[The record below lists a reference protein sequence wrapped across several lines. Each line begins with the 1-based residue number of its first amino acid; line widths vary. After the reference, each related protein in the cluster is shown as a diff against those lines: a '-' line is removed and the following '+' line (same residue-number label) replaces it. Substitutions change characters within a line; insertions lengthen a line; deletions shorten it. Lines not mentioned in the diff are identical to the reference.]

1 MQAHH
6 TLVAGDSGGGKTT
19 LMREM
24 HDTFPG
30 LSIWV
35 NHNGESGV
43 AGKRASGLRAIQTA
57 DRNTINLRVSDAR
70 EGAQTAREA
79 ARSYHEAT
87 GYPAQVIADEAQED
101 LLPDG
106 TNAPDTAVKRGLH
119 QDRDHGVK
127 WVVATQ
133 DPTDLHYT
141 PLKQVQ
147 HWVWVGPW
155 STFHEGFLR
164 YFSMPREEL
173 PDEAFQWV
181 KFNKQMGVTGR
192 GETKQK
198 YG

>member
-1 MQAHH
+1 MKAHH

-19 LMREM
+19 LMREL

-30 LSIWV
+30 LSIYL
-35 NHNGESGV
+35 NHTGESAV
-43 AGKRASGLRAIQTA
+43 AGKRARGLRAIQTA
-57 DRNTINLRVSDAR
+57 DGNTINLRVSDAR
-70 EGAQTAREA
+70 EGAEIAREA
-79 ARSYHEAT
+79 GRSYHEAT
-87 GYPAQVIADEAQED
+87 GYPFQVIADEAQES

-119 QDRDHGVK
+119 QDRDHGGK

-164 YFSMPREEL
+164 YFSMPREKL
-173 PDEAFQWV
+173 PDEEFQFV
-181 KFNKQMGVTGR
+181 KFDKQMNVVYR
-192 GETKQK
+192 GETDPK